1 MLSVQELG
9 RWPVF
14 LSQGFWVMLREVCGR
29 SAVLSVASVPLCAGG
44 GGVVAPARADFSLV
58 FSSGGCGF
66 SYHFA
71 SGAFPFRLGLGRWLH
86 GVDST
91 VLFPV

>member
-1 MLSVQELG
+1 MAGFSFSGVLG
-9 RWPVF
+9 NVE
-14 LSQGFWVMLREVCGR
+14 GGLRPFRGVVGCFCPLVC
-29 SAVLSVASVPLCAGG
+29 GG